1 MFVGSSCAEAEK
13 TPPPASA
20 AIAAMSTCGRNVSSE
35 AAGDLTDKCRRT
47 LPSRLAARNTSA
59 SARRLGH
66 RVHELIGLPE
76 ALLLLGEIHA
86 LLHEGLAV
94 GVLVVD
100 LIGSDTRHVGA
111 MREHHAVQSIDHDAE
126 IVVYELAGG
135 LSIPV

>member
-1 MFVGSSCAEAEK
+1 MF
-13 TPPPASA
+13 PPKLPAILLINA
-20 AIAAMSTCGRNVSSE
+20 AVH
-35 AAGDLTDKCRRT
+35 CR
-47 LPSRLAARNTSA
+47 LVWPLAIRLLRLD
-59 SARRLGH
+59 RLGH